1 MSFANT
7 LEKTDPSRIGD
18 LIAGTSEKDVRNTLN
33 KINHRVGD
41 FPILVSPA
49 AEPFLENMAAMAQHT
64 TLLRFG
70 KTIKMYAPLY
80 ISNECI
86 NACVY
91 CGFSSNNKIDRTTL
105 TKDQIVKEAEALHS
119 QGFRHILLVSGED
132 RKKVSV
138 EYIADIAKELSKKFV
153 GISIEVYPM
162 DTGDYKKLVQSGVT
176 GIAVYQETYDRKIYK
191 TLHKGPK
198 ADFDYRLQTCERAGG
213 AGFRELGI
221 GALLGL
227 TDFRTDMACVAMHA
241 DYLMKKFWK
250 SQIAISFPRLRNA
263 VGSFIPPTQVSDRQL
278 AQVIFAL
285 RIVLPD
291 ADLVLSTREAP
302 AFRNGMAGIGI
313 TRMSAGSKTQPGGYV
328 VSKDSLE
335 QFEVADTRTPPQ
347 VAAMIADKGFEPVW
361 KDFDISFLFAPDPQ

>member
-7 LEKTDPSRIGD
+7 LEKTDPSQIGD
-18 LIAGTSEKDVRNTLN
+18 LIAGISEKDVRNTLN
-33 KINHRVGD
+33 KINHRVAD

-49 AEPFLENMAAMAQHT
+49 AQAFLENMAAMAQHT

-80 ISNECI
+80 ISNECT

-91 CGFSSNNKIDRTTL
+91 CGFNSINKIERTTL
-105 TKDQIVKEAEALHS
+105 TKDQVVKEAETLHN

-132 RKKVSV
+132 RKKVPV
-138 EYIADIAKELSKKFV
+138 EYIAEIAKELSKNFV

-162 DTGDYKKLVQSGVT
+162 DTGDYKKLAQSGVT
-176 GIAVYQETYDRKIYK
+176 GIAVYQETYDRTIYK
-191 TLHKGPK
+191 ALHKGPK
-198 ADFDYRLQTCERAGG
+198 ADFDYRLKTCERAGET
-213 AGFRELGI
+213 GFRELGI

-227 TDFRTDMACVAMHA
+227 TDFRTDMTLVAMHA

-263 VGSFIPPTQVSDRQL
+263 VGSFIPPTKVSDRQL

-335 QFEVADTRTPPQ
+335 QFEVADTRTPAQ
-347 VAAMIADKGFEPVW
+347 VATMIADKGFEPVW
-361 KDFDISFLFAPDPQ
+361 KDFDISFLFAQDS